1 LLRLKQGGH
10 QRVLADPKV
19 IEGVLALLAGS
30 AHPQRQS
37 A

>member
-1 LLRLKQGGH
+1 
-10 QRVLADPKV
+10 VLADPKV